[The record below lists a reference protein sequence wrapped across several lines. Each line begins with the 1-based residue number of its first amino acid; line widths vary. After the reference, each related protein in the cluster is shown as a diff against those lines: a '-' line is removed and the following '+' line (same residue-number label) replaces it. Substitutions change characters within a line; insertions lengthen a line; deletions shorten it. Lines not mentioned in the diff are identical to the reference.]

1 MGISGGI
8 PTRQPDWRNR
18 SHYDYTASLSRQG
31 WAWEFLRRNPDYR
44 QDFDRMMREHP
55 NNERDAALLHRWG
68 LRFRERPELQRP

>member
-1 MGISGGI
+1 MTAG
-8 PTRQPDWRNR
+8 DWR
-18 SHYDYTASLSRQG
+18 SAEAYDYVRDLDPADM
-31 WAWEFLRRNPDYR
+31 AWEFLRRNPDYR